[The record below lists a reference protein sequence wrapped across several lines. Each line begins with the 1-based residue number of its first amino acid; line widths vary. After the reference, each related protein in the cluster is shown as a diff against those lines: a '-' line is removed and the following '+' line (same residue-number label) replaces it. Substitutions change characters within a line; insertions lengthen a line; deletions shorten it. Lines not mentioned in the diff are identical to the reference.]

1 MDSEMTVLSSQSQMQ
16 PQILLPL
23 IVFANIFLAF
33 ALPIQYDDACELE
46 ARLESESNG
55 ASLFSRKYFDCNK
68 RNLDQPQLLRRS
80 GVVHNQPPQAA
91 APAIVSH
98 HGIAHAQNMVAA
110 TTGIPPS
117 SAVYAMPNGGEYT
130 HI

>member
-1 MDSEMTVLSSQSQMQ
+1 MQ
-16 PQILLPL
+16 PQILLSL
-23 IVFANIFLAF
+23 IAFSYIFHAS
-33 ALPIQYDDACELE
+33 ALPIQYTDASELE
-46 ARLESESNG
+46 ARLEPESNE
-55 ASLFSRKYFDCNK
+55 ASLFSRQYFDFDE
-68 RNLDQPQLLRRS
+68 RDVDQPQLLRRS